1 MNINFGTSGFGGMLQ
16 DLIKG
21 KYYDITPMWLEA
33 VGPIIILTMIINIF
47 STPAF
52 VLLFH
57 ALRLCSRA
65 KDQGNFCLI
74 DIRFY
79 FALRM

>member
-1 MNINFGTSGFGGMLQ
+1 MNIRFGTSGLGGMLQ
-16 DLIKG
+16 NVIKG

-33 VGPIIILTMIINIF
+33 VGPVILLTMVINIF

-57 ALRLCSRA
+57 LLRLCSRG
-65 KDQGNFCLI
+65 KDQGTYLKIITIF
-74 DIRFY
+74 F
-79 FALRM
+79 